1 MKAWSHPCHHPP
13 YRRPSW
19 NRRPVFCSKPARRL
33 RRQAGRQR
41 VKRRVK
47 RLHLQWLGFCP
58 EQLLRQ
64 GSERQR
70 VQKEGLLGPLLVPL
84 SLGLGL

>member
-13 YRRPSW
+13 YRRLW
-19 NRRPVFCSKPARRL
+19 NRHPVFCSKPARRL

-47 RLHLQWLGFCP
+47 RLHLPWLGFCP
-58 EQLLRQ
+58 EQLLRL
-64 GSERQR
+64 GSGQQPA
-70 VQKEGLLGPLLVPL
+70 QKEGLVAPLLAPL